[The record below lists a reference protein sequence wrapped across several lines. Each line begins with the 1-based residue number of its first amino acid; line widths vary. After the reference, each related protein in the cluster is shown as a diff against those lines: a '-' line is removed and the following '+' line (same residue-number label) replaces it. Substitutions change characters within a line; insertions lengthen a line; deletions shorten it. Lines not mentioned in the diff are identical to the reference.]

1 MLQINQH
8 IESTSPF
15 TSRNVVSSG
24 FPVFYCISSF
34 HFCSVRLIAIL
45 VNNAFK
51 TVQQSSK
58 YYDTKKAWAKYSRP
72 CYHSKHIF

>member
-8 IESTSPF
+8 IESASPF
-15 TSRNVVSSG
+15 TSINVVSPG
-24 FPVFYCISSF
+24 FPVFSCISSF

-58 YYDTKKAWAKYSRP
+58 YYDTKKGLSVNNV
-72 CYHSKHIF
+72 F